1 MWGITIYLMR
11 LADHLQMRKDKRTC
25 RICNYV
31 AKNENAINEHM
42 QKEHRVLMPLICRGQ
57 ENSQV
62 N

>member
-42 QKEHRVLMPLICRGQ
+42 QKEHRV
-57 ENSQV
+57 
-62 N
+62 